1 MKLKTLGSR
10 RAVIGTLATV
20 GLAAAASGLG
30 IGPASAAAVAGTLS
44 ASSGPSAGG
53 NTLTMTT
60 TTAKFFTGLAIEFQ
74 FKATATTTCSAAYAT
89 PVAVSATAGIVA
101 VSSPKILSSTKVAL
115 TVPSTV
121 ALQGSATSANW
132 LVCVY
137 PGTNTTTSLLSAS
150 AAYTIAAK
158 PTLASSST
166 IVPASGPALGGGSV
180 TITGTNFITGMTAK
194 IGSAALTGLTVVSA
208 TTATATVPPQA
219 AGSAMSLTVTTT
231 GGTATKA
238 AAYTYTN
245 GIIVTPNTTPTA
257 TAATDL
263 DILGVGFS
271 SLDFAGAVSGTSG
284 LKTDGT
290 APSDAGAHVYIVA
303 GAYDPTDNSSA
314 KTVAEAGECVNVL
327 VVSDT
332 ELICTLNTADK
343 YNQSGDPAIDDG
355 TYTIT
360 VASNGGV
367 DVQTG
372 GANEVAGYSQ
382 SIISSG
388 STFTVAPY

>member
-1 MKLKTLGSR
+1 MKLTTR
-10 RAVIGTLATV
+10 RPRRTALAAIAAV
-20 GLAAAASGLG
+20 GLAALATGVGA
-30 IGPASAAAVAGTLS
+30 GPASAAAVAGTLS
-44 ASSGPSAGG
+44 ATSGPSGG
-53 NTLTMTT
+53 TNTLTMTT
-60 TTAKFFTGLAIEFQ
+60 TAAKFFTGTLVSFQ
-74 FKATATTTCSAAYAT
+74 YKATATTACSAAYASA
-89 PVAVSATAGIVA
+89 VAVSSTAGIVLA
-101 VSSPKILSSTKVAL
+101 TPKILSSTKIAI

-137 PGTNTTTSLLSAS
+137 PGSNTTTSLLSAS
-150 AAYTIAAK
+150 AAYSIAAK
-158 PTLASSST
+158 PTLAVSPIS
-166 IVPASGPALGGGSV
+166 PASGPALGGGTV
-180 TITGTNFITGMTAK
+180 TVTGTNFITGLTAK
-194 IGSAALTGLTVVSA
+194 IGSVALTGITVASG
-208 TTATATVPPQA
+208 TTFTATVPPQA
-219 AGSAMSLTVTTT
+219 AGSAMSLSVTTT

-271 SLDFAGAVSGTSG
+271 GLDFAGAVSGGSF
-284 LKTDGT
+284 KTDGT
-290 APSDAGAHVYIVA
+290 APADAGAHVFIVQ
-303 GAYDPTDNSSA
+303 GDYDSTDNSSA
-314 KTVAEAGECVNVL
+314 KTLAEAGECVNVL

-343 YNQSGDPAIDDG
+343 YNQSGDPAIADG
-355 TYTIT
+355 VYTIT
-360 VASNGGV
+360 VVNDGQV
-367 DVQTG
+367 DAVT
-372 GANEVAGYSQ
+372 NNVDYSE

>member
-1 MKLKTLGSR
+1 MKLKTLGAR
-10 RAVIGTLATV
+10 RATVGALAVV

-60 TTAKFFTGLAIEFQ
+60 ASAKFFTGLAIEFQ
-74 FKATATTTCSAAYAT
+74 YKATATTTCSAAYSSA
-89 PVAVSATAGIVA
+89 VAVTSTAGIVV
-101 VSSPKILSSTKVAL
+101 VSSPKILSSTKVAF
-115 TVPSTV
+115 TVPATV

-150 AAYTIAAK
+150 AGYTIAAK
-158 PTLASSST
+158 PTLANSGAIS
-166 IVPASGPALGGGSV
+166 PASGPALGGGTV

-194 IGSAALTGLTVVSA
+194 IGSAALTGLTVVSS
-208 TTATATVPPQA
+208 TTATAVVPPQA

-238 AAYTYTN
+238 SAYTYTN

-271 SLDFAGAVSGTSG
+271 SLDFAGAVSGGSF
-284 LKTDGT
+284 KTDGT

-343 YNQSGDPAIDDG
+343 YNQSGDPAIDNG

-360 VASNGGV
+360 VVSNGGV
-367 DVQTG
+367 DVQSG
-372 GANEVAGYSQ
+372 GANADANYSQ

>member
-44 ASSGPSAGG
+44 ASSGPSGGG

-60 TTAKFFTGLAIEFQ
+60 ASAKFFTGLAVEFQ
-74 FKATATTTCSAAYAT
+74 YKATATTTCSAAYSTA
-89 PVAVSATAGIVA
+89 VAVSSTAGIVV
-101 VSSPKILSSTKVAL
+101 VSSPKILSSTKIAI

-132 LVCVY
+132 LVCAY

-158 PTLASSST
+158 PTLTT
-166 IVPASGPALGGGSV
+166 IAPASGPALGGGTV
-180 TITGTNFITGMTAK
+180 TLTGTNFITGMTAK

-219 AGSAMSLTVTTT
+219 AGSAMGVTVTTT

-245 GIIVTPNTTPTA
+245 GIIVEPSTTPTA

-263 DILGVGFS
+263 DIQGVGFS

-290 APSDAGAHVYIVA
+290 APGDAGAHVYIVA
-303 GAYDPTDNSSA
+303 GAYDPTDDSSA

-343 YNQSGDPAIDDG
+343 YNQSGDPAIDNG

-360 VASNGGV
+360 VVSNGGI
-367 DVQTG
+367 DVQSG
-372 GANEVAGYSQ
+372 GANEVDGYSQ